1 MSLRRLDR
9 RALLRGLG
17 GAAIA
22 LPLLESMA
30 CEQPRAAASLRLGSQ
45 ASPAAAPIKRFIA
58 ILNNNGRVAA
68 DFYPT
73 GDETNWT
80 LGPVMKPLEPYA
92 RDLVIFQGID
102 NQAALLGATAGHYEG
117 VVSML
122 TGRGISGDSPQFGTA
137 MGISLDQKI
146 ASTIG
151 SSLKRPSMVF
161 ATDPKGG
168 NFNALSWDE
177 HNQAI
182 PKQSSPMEIFR
193 QLFADASL
201 TSEALAAQ
209 LARRRSILDGVKS
222 DYDRLLGKISA
233 EDGVR
238 VRAHLDAVREVEA
251 KLAIE
256 VGCKPPQGPY
266 PEGDNDEK
274 LPELI
279 RSQIDLFILALSC
292 DITRVATFTFRHPG
306 GGQSYHPWLGMP
318 GDAENVLVNEHHEMS
333 HDDVRQR
340 DKLQTIAT
348 WYMEQTAYL
357 VSKLKEAKDG
367 AGTLF
372 DGTVIFQGSE
382 CADGPEHTKTN
393 MPYFLVG
400 SAGGV
405 FKTGRFL
412 KYGGV
417 SHNDLLVSLLN
428 AFDIADTTFGD
439 PSVCSG
445 PLPGLIG

>member
-1 MSLRRLDR
+1 MSDRRISR

-30 CEQPRAAASLRLGSQ
+30 CERSAATQALRSGSQ
-45 ASPAAAPIKRFIA
+45 ASPVAAPIKRFIA

-73 GDETNWT
+73 GDETNFA
-80 LGPVMKPLEPYA
+80 LGPIMQPLEPYA
-92 RDLVIFQGID
+92 SDLVIFQGID
-102 NQAALLGATAGHYEG
+102 NKAALLGATAGHYEG
-117 VVSML
+117 AVSML
-122 TGRGISGDSPQFGTA
+122 TGFGISGDSAEYGAGQGV
-137 MGISLDQKI
+137 SLDQKI
-146 ASTIG
+146 AKALG
-151 SSLKRPSMVF
+151 GALKRPSMVF

-168 NFNALSWDE
+168 NFNSLSWDE
-177 HNQAI
+177 HNQVI
-182 PKQSSPMEIFR
+182 PKLSSPMEIFR
-193 QLFADASL
+193 QLFADAAL

-209 LARRRSILDGVKS
+209 LARRQSILDGVQS
-222 DYDRLLGKISA
+222 DFTRLLGKISGDDA
-233 EDGVR
+233 IR
-238 VRAHLDAVREVEA
+238 VQAHLDAIRQVEA
-251 KLAIE
+251 KLPIE
-256 VGCKPPQGPY
+256 VSCKPPSTPY
-266 PEGDNDEK
+266 PEGDNDDK
-274 LPELI
+274 LPDMI

-292 DITRVATFTFRHPG
+292 DISRVATFSFRHPG
-306 GGQSYHPWLGMP
+306 AGQSYHPWLGLP
-318 GDAENVLVNEHHEMS
+318 GDSANVLVNEHHEMS
-333 HDDVRQR
+333 HDDMRQR
-340 DKLQTIAT
+340 DKLRTIAT

-357 VSKLKEAKDG
+357 VSRLKEVRDG

-400 SAGGV
+400 SAGGA

-412 KYGGV
+412 KYDGA

-428 AFDIADTTFGD
+428 AFDIAETTFGD

-445 PLPGLIG
+445 PLARFV

>member
-1 MSLRRLDR
+1 MSAKRIDR

-22 LPLLESMA
+22 LPLLESMS
-30 CEQPRAAASLRLGSQ
+30 CERGSADPLRGSQ
-45 ASPAAAPIKRFIA
+45 ASPVTAPIKRFIA

-80 LGPVMKPLEPYA
+80 LGPVMKPLEPHA

-102 NQAALLGATAGHYEG
+102 NKAALLGATAGHYEG

-122 TGRGISGDSPQFGTA
+122 TGRGISGDSPEFGSG

-146 ASTIG
+146 AKVIG
-151 SSLKRPSMVF
+151 GSLKRPSMVF
-161 ATDPKGG
+161 ATDPKAG
-168 NFNALSWDE
+168 NFNSLSWDE
-177 HNQAI
+177 HNQVI
-182 PKQSSPMEIFR
+182 PKMSSPMEIFR
-193 QLFADASL
+193 QLFADAAL

-209 LARRRSILDGVKS
+209 LARRRSILDGVQT
-222 DYDRLLGKISA
+222 DYARLLGKISGDDA
-233 EDGVR
+233 LR
-238 VRAHLDAVREVEA
+238 VRAHLDAVRDVEA

-256 VGCKPPQGPY
+256 VACKPPTTPY
-266 PEGDNDEK
+266 PEGNNDDL
-274 LPELI
+274 LPEMI

-292 DITRVATFTFRHPG
+292 DITRVATFSFRHPG
-306 GGQSYHPWLGMP
+306 GGQSYHPWLGLP
-318 GDAENVLVNEHHEMS
+318 GDTENVLVNEHHEMS

-340 DKLQTIAT
+340 EKLKTIAI

-357 VSKLKEAKDG
+357 VSKLKATRDG
-367 AGTLF
+367 AGTTLF

-400 SAGGV
+400 NAGGS

-412 KYGGV
+412 KYDGV

-428 AFDIADTTFGD
+428 VFDIPEITFGD
-439 PSVCSG
+439 PSVCTG
-445 PLPGLIG
+445 PLPGLLG